1 MTAKQELM
9 EYIQNL
15 TPEQVDKIVSRLP
28 LLERCL
34 ELPEPYATYTDAFTA
49 KLFGGASK

>member
-1 MTAKQELM
+1 MTTKQELL

-15 TPEQVDKIVSRLP
+15 TPEQVDKVITRLP

-34 ELPEPYATYTDAFTA
+34 TMTDAQAIYADTFTG
-49 KLFGGASK
+49 KLFGGASE

>member
-15 TPEQVDKIVSRLP
+15 TPEQVEKVISRLP
-28 LLERCL
+28 LLERCIS
-34 ELPEPYATYTDAFTA
+34 LPEPYATYTDAFTA
-49 KLFGGASK
+49 KLFGGVRE